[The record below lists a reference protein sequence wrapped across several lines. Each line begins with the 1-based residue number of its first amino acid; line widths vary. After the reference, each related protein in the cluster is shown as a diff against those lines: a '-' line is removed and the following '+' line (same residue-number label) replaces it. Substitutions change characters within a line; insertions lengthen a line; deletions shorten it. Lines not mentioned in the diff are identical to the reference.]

1 MADQTD
7 ISKLKELY
15 ASLDRHTG
23 AGEDVVADI
32 RQEINNLELQYLKD
46 DVFPE
51 LMRLL
56 AARTSG
62 LRCTI
67 DMSLQFDG
75 EHTLDYSFC
84 KSGSSLFIREK
95 FECHADENIDSQIE
109 SSPEAKIENEETST
123 TKSTILLPSNT
134 SMSPAGQASIRI
146 VEYSEKAIAV
156 YGETRQ
162 YAEQFKKIGGYFN
175 ARLREGSGWIFSKKR
190 EPEVR
195 SLLWKEKIEGCTEDI
210 IQANMVTPP
219 VKSERGQSKTAS
231 IKNIKCTLEG
241 FRTFLSTIK
250 NNHGRNYSPSSISVY
265 CTATRSNY
273 MRSKVLKYHHSGYIY
288 NLTDLQKLSQLY
300 DDVQADF
307 EAKKT
312 NSSTPQTVR
321 LYIQFIDT
329 YFSDKRKTDDEPA
342 IEEETAISIGS
353 PKEIEKQ
360 TRSPWIIINSISFDD
375 YIISNGNST
384 EKFIKFINLIGPE
397 LVYQMKIP
405 FRGGYLVDKTRNL
418 KYIAFC
424 KSLDGGYW
432 LNTHS
437 STTTKIEQMKQI
449 GEFFGT
455 DVVFDIEEK
464 DNNEQSETASA
475 SESNR
480 YSNEVATGRAKY
492 SLNGQDPQN
501 KRCTVRAVVELYMK
515 LHPRATW
522 SEVLDVFPKELQGS
536 YGVVATIENIQYRI
550 RKGFDDDKRYFID
563 PSRRF
568 RTIDGVEFA
577 VCHQWGTRFDRFRE
591 YVGDKLGWTIDEVK
605 G

>member
-1 MADQTD
+1 MAASTD

-15 ASLDRHTG
+15 ASLDRHTN

-32 RQEINNLELQYLKD
+32 RQEINNIELQYLKE

-56 AARTSG
+56 AKRTSG

-84 KSGSSLFIREK
+84 KSGSSFFIREN
-95 FECHADENIDSQIE
+95 FECDADENVDSQIE
-109 SSPEAKIENEETST
+109 SSPEEKIDTEEFSMVKPTVSSPST
-123 TKSTILLPSNT
+123 TSL
-134 SMSPAGQASIRI
+134 SPASQTAIRI

-156 YGETRQ
+156 YGDTRQ
-162 YAEQFKKIGGYFN
+162 YAEQFKTIGGYFN
-175 ARLREGSGWIFSKKR
+175 ARLREGAGWIFSKKR
-190 EPEVR
+190 ESDVR
-195 SLLWKEKIEGCTEDI
+195 KLLWKEKIEGCTQEAIPTAVAISPD
-210 IQANMVTPP
+210 
-219 VKSERGQSKTAS
+219 KSGRNQSKAS
-231 IKNIKCTLEG
+231 SLKNIKCTLEG
-241 FRTFLSTIK
+241 FRSFLSSIK
-250 NNHGRNYSPSSISVY
+250 NNHGRSYSQSSISVY

-273 MRSKVLKYHHSGYIY
+273 MRSKVRLYHHSGYLY
-288 NLTDLQKLSQLY
+288 NLTNLQSLSQLY

-312 NSSTPQTVR
+312 NSSNPQTVR
-321 LYIQFIDT
+321 LYIQFIET
-329 YFSDKRKTDDEPA
+329 YFSGKKEAAVEPA
-342 IEEETAISIGS
+342 IVEEKATSLES
-353 PKEIEKQ
+353 PQKAEKQ
-360 TRSPWIIINSISFDD
+360 SRAPWIVINSISFDD
-375 YIISNGNST
+375 YIISSGNST
-384 EKFIKFINLIGPE
+384 EKFIKFINLIGSE

-405 FRGGYLVDKTRNL
+405 FRGGYLVDTTRNL

-424 KSLDGGYW
+424 KQLDGGYW

-437 STTTKIEQMKQI
+437 STTTKVEQMKQI

-464 DNNEQSETASA
+464 DDNEPTATASA
-475 SESNR
+475 SETNLSSNA
-480 YSNEVATGRAKY
+480 VATGHTKY
-492 SLNGQDPQN
+492 SFNGQDPQN
-501 KRCTVRAVVELYMK
+501 KRRTVLSVVGLYMK

-522 SEVLDVFPKELQGS
+522 SEVLEDFPKELQGS
-536 YGVVATIENIQYRI
+536 YGVVTTFESIKYRI
-550 RKGFDDDKRYFID
+550 RKGFDDAKRYFLD
-563 PSRRF
+563 PSCRF

-577 VCHQWGTRFDRFRE
+577 VCHQWGNQFDKFCE
-591 YVGDKLGWTIDEVK
+591 YVEDKFGWTIEEVV

>member
-1 MADQTD
+1 MAASTD

-15 ASLDRHTG
+15 ASLDRHKD

-32 RQEINNLELQYLKD
+32 RQEINNIELQYLKE

-56 AARTSG
+56 AKRTSG

-95 FECHADENIDSQIE
+95 FECHADENVDSQIE
-109 SSPEAKIENEETST
+109 SSPEEKIENEESST
-123 TKSTILLPSNT
+123 AKPTVPLPST
-134 SMSPAGQASIRI
+134 ASMSSAPQASIRI

-156 YGETRQ
+156 YGETRL

-175 ARLREGSGWIFSKKR
+175 ARLREGAGWIFSKKR

-195 SLLWKEKIEGCTEDI
+195 NLLWKETIEVCPQDT
-210 IQANMVTPP
+210 APTNVVMTPE
-219 VKSERGQSKTAS
+219 KSERGQSKASSHKS
-231 IKNIKCTLEG
+231 IKCILEG
-241 FRTFLSTIK
+241 FRTFLFTIK
-250 NNHGRNYSPSSISVY
+250 NNHGKNYSPSSVSVY

-273 MRSKVLKYHHSGYIY
+273 MRGKVLKYHHSGYLY
-288 NLTDLQKLSQLY
+288 NLTDLHTLSQLY

-329 YFSDKRKTDDEPA
+329 YFSDKKKTDDEPA
-342 IEEETAISIGS
+342 IVEETAISNGS

-360 TRSPWIIINSISFDD
+360 SRTPWIIINSISFDD
-375 YIISNGNST
+375 YIISSGNST
-384 EKFIKFINLIGPE
+384 EKFIRFINLIGPE

-405 FRGGYLVDKTRNL
+405 FRGGYLVDTTRNL

-424 KSLDGGYW
+424 KSLDRGYW

-475 SESNR
+475 SGTNR
-480 YSNEVATGRAKY
+480 YSNELATGRAKY
-492 SLNGQDPQN
+492 SLNGQEPQN
-501 KRCTVRAVVELYMK
+501 KRRTVRAVVGLYMK

-522 SEVLDVFPKELQGS
+522 SEVIEAFPKELQGS
-536 YGVVATIENIQYRI
+536 YGVVATVENIQYRI
-550 RKGFDDDKRYFID
+550 RKGFDDDKRYFLE

-577 VCHQWGTRFDRFRE
+577 VCHQWGNQFDRFCE
-591 YVGDKLGWTIDEVK
+591 YVEDKFGWTIEEVM

>member
-109 SSPEAKIENEETST
+109 SSPEEKIENEETST

-175 ARLREGSGWIFSKKR
+175 ARLREGAGWIFSKKR

-360 TRSPWIIINSISFDD
+360 TRSQWIIINSISFDD
-375 YIISNGNST
+375 YIISSGNST

-464 DNNEQSETASA
+464 DNPKIRN
-475 SESNR
+475 
-480 YSNEVATGRAKY
+480 Y
-492 SLNGQDPQN
+492 
-501 KRCTVRAVVELYMK
+501 
-515 LHPRATW
+515 HPIH
-522 SEVLDVFPKELQGS
+522 D
-536 YGVVATIENIQYRI
+536 
-550 RKGFDDDKRYFID
+550 
-563 PSRRF
+563 
-568 RTIDGVEFA
+568 
-577 VCHQWGTRFDRFRE
+577 
-591 YVGDKLGWTIDEVK
+591 
-605 G
+605 

>member
-109 SSPEAKIENEETST
+109 SSPEEKIENEETST

-175 ARLREGSGWIFSKKR
+175 ARLREGAGWIFSKKR
-190 EPEVR
+190 ELEVR

-273 MRSKVLKYHHSGYIY
+273 MRSKVRLYHNSGYLY
-288 NLTDLQKLSQLY
+288 NLTDLQRLSQLY

-312 NSSTPQTVR
+312 NSSNPQTVR
-321 LYIQFIDT
+321 LYIQFIET
-329 YFSDKRKTDDEPA
+329 YFSDKEETDVEPA
-342 IEEETAISIGS
+342 IVEETNQSIES
-353 PKEIEKQ
+353 PKKTEEQ
-360 TRSPWIIINSISFDD
+360 TRVQGIVINSISFDD
-375 YIISNGNST
+375 YKISSGNST

-405 FRGGYLVDKTRNL
+405 FCGGYLVDRVINQ
-418 KYIAFC
+418 KYFSRC
-424 KSLDGGYW
+424 KSVSGGYW
-432 LNTHS
+432 LNTNCNTS
-437 STTTKIEQMKQI
+437 SKIELMKRI
-449 GEFFGT
+449 GDYFGIEVT
-455 DVVFDIEEK
+455 FDVEEK
-464 DNNEQSETASA
+464 EFNEPVTTQSVLTTNISSIEGVSH
-475 SESNR
+475 
-480 YSNEVATGRAKY
+480 RAKY
-492 SLNGQDPQN
+492 SLNGQEPQN
-501 KRCTVRAVVELYMK
+501 KRRTVFAVVKMYMK

-522 SEVLDVFPKELQGS
+522 SEVLGSFPKELQGS
-536 YGVVATIENIQYRI
+536 YGVVATFDSIKYRI
-550 RKGFDDDKRYFID
+550 RKGFDDAKRYFLD

-568 RTIDGVEFA
+568 RTIDGIEFA
-577 VCHQWGTRFDRFRE
+577 VCHQWGNQFDRFCE
-591 YVGDKLGWTIDEVK
+591 YVEDKFGWTIEEVM

>member
-1 MADQTD
+1 MR
-7 ISKLKELY
+7 E
-15 ASLDRHTG
+15 G
-23 AGEDVVADI
+23 AGWV
-32 RQEINNLELQYLKD
+32 
-46 DVFPE
+46 
-51 LMRLL
+51 
-56 AARTSG
+56 
-62 LRCTI
+62 
-67 DMSLQFDG
+67 
-75 EHTLDYSFC
+75 
-84 KSGSSLFIREK
+84 
-95 FECHADENIDSQIE
+95 
-109 SSPEAKIENEETST
+109 
-123 TKSTILLPSNT
+123 
-134 SMSPAGQASIRI
+134 
-146 VEYSEKAIAV
+146 
-156 YGETRQ
+156 
-162 YAEQFKKIGGYFN
+162 
-175 ARLREGSGWIFSKKR
+175 FSKRR

-195 SLLWKEKIEGCTEDI
+195 NLLWKEKIEVCPQDT
-210 IQANMVTPP
+210 APTNVVSTPE
-219 VKSERGQSKTAS
+219 KSERGQSKAS
-231 IKNIKCTLEG
+231 SHKNIKCTLEG
-241 FRTFLSTIK
+241 FRTFLFTIK
-250 NNHGRNYSPSSISVY
+250 NNNGKNYSPSSVSVY

-273 MRSKVLKYHHSGYIY
+273 MRSKVLKYHHSGYLY
-288 NLTDLQKLSQLY
+288 NLTDLHTLSQLY

-329 YFSDKRKTDDEPA
+329 YFSDKKKTDDEPA

-375 YIISNGNST
+375 YIISSGNST

-464 DNNEQSETASA
+464 DNNELSETASA
-475 SESNR
+475 SETNRSSNV
-480 YSNEVATGRAKY
+480 VATGRAKY
-492 SLNGQDPQN
+492 SLNGQEPQN
-501 KRCTVRAVVELYMK
+501 KRRTVRAVVGLYMK
-515 LHPRATW
+515 LHSRATW
-522 SEVLDVFPKELQGS
+522 SEVLEAFPKELQGN
-536 YGVVATIENIQYRI
+536 YGVVATVESIQYRI
-550 RKGFDDDKRYFID
+550 RKGFDDDKRYFLD

-577 VCHQWGTRFDRFRE
+577 VCHQWGNQFDRFCE
-591 YVGDKLGWTIDEVK
+591 YVEDKFGWTIEEVN

>member
-1 MADQTD
+1 MAASID
-7 ISKLKELY
+7 ISKLKGLY
-15 ASLDRHTG
+15 ASLDRHKD

-32 RQEINNLELQYLKD
+32 RQEINNIELQYLKD

-62 LRCTI
+62 LRCAI

-95 FECHADENIDSQIE
+95 FECGEDVNIGSQAESRPEEKIEIEEISNAKHADSL
-109 SSPEAKIENEETST
+109 ST
-123 TKSTILLPSNT
+123 TT
-134 SMSPAGQASIRI
+134 SMTPSPQGTIRI
-146 VEYSEKAIAV
+146 VDYSDKAIAV

-162 YAEQFKKIGGYFN
+162 YAEQFKEIGGYFN
-175 ARLREGSGWIFSKKR
+175 ARLREGVGWIFSKKR
-190 EPEVR
+190 ESEVR
-195 SLLWKEKIEGCTEDI
+195 NVLWNEKIEGCMQETI
-210 IQANMVTPP
+210 PTATATSP
-219 VKSERGQSKTAS
+219 VKSGRSQSKDS
-231 IKNIKCTLEG
+231 SLKNIKCTLEG
-241 FRTFLSTIK
+241 FRTFLSSIK
-250 NNHGRNYSPSSISVY
+250 NNHGRSYSQSSISVY

-273 MRSKVLKYHHSGYIY
+273 MRSKVRLYHHSGYLY
-288 NLTDLQKLSQLY
+288 NLTNLQSLSQLY

-312 NSSTPQTVR
+312 NSSNPQTVR
-321 LYIQFIDT
+321 LYIQFIET
-329 YFSDKRKTDDEPA
+329 YFSDKKKRDVEPA
-342 IEEETAISIGS
+342 IVEEKAISLES
-353 PKEIEKQ
+353 SKETEKQ
-360 TRSPWIIINSISFDD
+360 SRAPWIVINSISFDD
-375 YIISNGNST
+375 YKISSGNST

-405 FRGGYLVDKTRNL
+405 FRGGHLVDTTRNL

-424 KSLDGGYW
+424 KPLDGGYW

-455 DVVFDIEEK
+455 EVIFDIEEK
-464 DNNEQSETASA
+464 KDNEPSATASA
-475 SESNR
+475 SETNLSSNA
-480 YSNEVATGRAKY
+480 VAIGHAKY
-492 SLNGQDPQN
+492 SFNGQEPQN
-501 KRCTVRAVVELYMK
+501 KRRTVLSVVGLYMK

-522 SEVLDVFPKELQGS
+522 SEVLEAFPKELQGS
-536 YGVVATIENIQYRI
+536 YGVAATFESIKYRI
-550 RKGFDDDKRYFID
+550 RKGFDDAKRYFLD
-563 PSRRF
+563 PSCRF

-577 VCHQWGTRFDRFRE
+577 VCHQWGNQFDKFCE
-591 YVGDKLGWTIDEVK
+591 YVEDKFGWTIEEVV

>member
-109 SSPEAKIENEETST
+109 SSPEEKIENEETST

-175 ARLREGSGWIFSKKR
+175 ARLREGAGWIFSKKR

-329 YFSDKRKTDDEPA
+329 YFSGA
-342 IEEETAISIGS
+342 A
-353 PKEIEKQ
+353 
-360 TRSPWIIINSISFDD
+360 
-375 YIISNGNST
+375 
-384 EKFIKFINLIGPE
+384 
-397 LVYQMKIP
+397 
-405 FRGGYLVDKTRNL
+405 
-418 KYIAFC
+418 A
-424 KSLDGGYW
+424 
-432 LNTHS
+432 
-437 STTTKIEQMKQI
+437 
-449 GEFFGT
+449 
-455 DVVFDIEEK
+455 
-464 DNNEQSETASA
+464 
-475 SESNR
+475 
-480 YSNEVATGRAKY
+480 
-492 SLNGQDPQN
+492 
-501 KRCTVRAVVELYMK
+501 
-515 LHPRATW
+515 
-522 SEVLDVFPKELQGS
+522 
-536 YGVVATIENIQYRI
+536 
-550 RKGFDDDKRYFID
+550 
-563 PSRRF
+563 
-568 RTIDGVEFA
+568 
-577 VCHQWGTRFDRFRE
+577 
-591 YVGDKLGWTIDEVK
+591 
-605 G
+605 

>member
-109 SSPEAKIENEETST
+109 SSPEEKIENEETST

-134 SMSPAGQASIRI
+134 SMSSAAQASIRI

-156 YGETRQ
+156 YGETRL

-175 ARLREGSGWIFSKKR
+175 ARLREGAGWVFSKKR

-195 SLLWKEKIEGCTEDI
+195 NLLWKETIEGCMQETI
-210 IQANMVTPP
+210 PTAAATSH
-219 VKSERGQSKTAS
+219 VKSEHGQSKAS
-231 IKNIKCTLEG
+231 SLKNIKCTLEG
-241 FRTFLSTIK
+241 FRTFLSSIK
-250 NNHGRNYSPSSISVY
+250 NNHGRSYSQSSISVY
-265 CTATRSNY
+265 CTATR
-273 MRSKVLKYHHSGYIY
+273 MRSKVRLYHNSGYLY
-288 NLTDLQKLSQLY
+288 NLTDLQRLSQLY

-312 NSSTPQTVR
+312 NSSNPQTVR
-321 LYIQFIDT
+321 LYIQFIET
-329 YFSDKRKTDDEPA
+329 YFSDK
-342 IEEETAISIGS
+342 EETDVEPVIVEETNQSIES
-353 PKEIEKQ
+353 PQKTEEQ
-360 TRSPWIIINSISFDD
+360 TRVQGIVINSISFDD
-375 YIISNGNST
+375 YKISSGNST

-405 FRGGYLVDKTRNL
+405 FCGGYLVDRVINQ
-418 KYIAFC
+418 KYFSRC
-424 KSLDGGYW
+424 KSVSGGYW
-432 LNTHS
+432 LNTNCNTS
-437 STTTKIEQMKQI
+437 SKIELMKRI
-449 GEFFGT
+449 GDYFGIEVT
-455 DVVFDIEEK
+455 FDVEEK
-464 DNNEQSETASA
+464 EFNEPATTQSVLTTNISSIEGVSH
-475 SESNR
+475 
-480 YSNEVATGRAKY
+480 RAKY
-492 SLNGQDPQN
+492 SLNGQEPQN
-501 KRCTVRAVVELYMK
+501 KRRTVFAVVKMYMK

-522 SEVLDVFPKELQGS
+522 SEVLGSFPKELQGS
-536 YGVVATIENIQYRI
+536 YGVVATFDSIKYRI
-550 RKGFDDDKRYFID
+550 RKGFDDAKRYFLD

-568 RTIDGVEFA
+568 RTIDGIEFA
-577 VCHQWGTRFDRFRE
+577 VCHQWGNQFDRFCE
-591 YVGDKLGWTIDEVK
+591 YVEDKFGWTIEEVM

>member
-1 MADQTD
+1 MTPE
-7 ISKLKELY
+7 ISKLKTLY
-15 ASLDRHTG
+15 QQLDRQQA
-23 AGEDVVADI
+23 AGEDVVADLKK
-32 RQEINNLELQYLKD
+32 EINNLELAYLKEQ
-46 DVFPE
+46 VLPQVAQF
-51 LMRLL
+51 MASKVR
-56 AARTSG
+56 G
-62 LRCTI
+62 LRCGI
-67 DMSLQFDG
+67 DSSLQFDG

-109 SSPEAKIENEETST
+109 SSPEEKIENEETST

-175 ARLREGSGWIFSKKR
+175 ARLREGAGWIFSKKR

-329 YFSDKRKTDDEPA
+329 YFSDKKKTDDEPA

-360 TRSPWIIINSISFDD
+360 TK
-375 YIISNGNST
+375 
-384 EKFIKFINLIGPE
+384 EK
-397 LVYQMKIP
+397 
-405 FRGGYLVDKTRNL
+405 
-418 KYIAFC
+418 
-424 KSLDGGYW
+424 
-432 LNTHS
+432 
-437 STTTKIEQMKQI
+437 
-449 GEFFGT
+449 
-455 DVVFDIEEK
+455 
-464 DNNEQSETASA
+464 
-475 SESNR
+475 
-480 YSNEVATGRAKY
+480 
-492 SLNGQDPQN
+492 
-501 KRCTVRAVVELYMK
+501 
-515 LHPRATW
+515 
-522 SEVLDVFPKELQGS
+522 
-536 YGVVATIENIQYRI
+536 
-550 RKGFDDDKRYFID
+550 
-563 PSRRF
+563 
-568 RTIDGVEFA
+568 
-577 VCHQWGTRFDRFRE
+577 
-591 YVGDKLGWTIDEVK
+591 
-605 G
+605 